1 MTDTL
6 IPTGWEP
13 TPNRKRFTRDEC
25 AFLVDSQLLTGR
37 YELIDGEIIFKMGQK
52 RPHSLTLVLL
62 NAWLIG
68 LFGALAVQ
76 CQLPIDVAAEDN
88 TINEPEPDLTVL
100 AQPATAYAFA
110 NPGPADIL
118 LLVEVSD
125 STRTFDLTT
134 KAKLYA
140 RAGIVEYWV
149 ADIQKRRFVVHCHP
163 APTGYAEVTAF
174 NEEADIATLIR
185 PDAPIRVSEL
195 LPPLQ
200 P

>member
-6 IPTGWEP
+6 TPTAWGP
-13 TPNRKRFTRDEC
+13 TPNRKRFTRTEC
-25 AFLVDSQLLTGR
+25 AFLADSQLLTGR

-52 RPHSLTLVLL
+52 RPHSLTVVLL

-68 LFGALAVQ
+68 IFGALTVQ

-88 TINEPEPDLTVL
+88 TVNEPEPDIAVL
-100 AQPATAYAFA
+100 AQPATAYASD

-125 STRTFDLTT
+125 STRNFDLTT
-134 KAKLYA
+134 KALLYA

-149 ADIQKRRFVVHCHP
+149 ADIKERRFVVHRNP
-163 APTGYAEVTAF
+163 TLTGYTDVTAYS
-174 NEEADIATLIR
+174 EEADIATLSR
-185 PDAPIRVSEL
+185 PDALIRVSEL
-195 LPPLQ
+195 LAPV
-200 P
+200 